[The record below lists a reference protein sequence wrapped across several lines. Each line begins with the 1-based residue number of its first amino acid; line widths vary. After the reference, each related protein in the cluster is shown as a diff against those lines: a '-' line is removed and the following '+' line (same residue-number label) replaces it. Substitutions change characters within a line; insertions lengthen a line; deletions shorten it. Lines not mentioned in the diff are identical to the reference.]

1 MLRSKGLGFNIAFG
15 TIGKLAIM
23 FLVDLKNEHEYI
35 LYFLIFVFLLL
46 IFSNGLPKRIGSFV
60 LDLPK
65 SEENKVNIIERIE
78 SIDANSQDEYSGL
91 VFNESK
97 SNN

>member
-1 MLRSKGLGFNIAFG
+1 
-15 TIGKLAIM
+15 
-23 FLVDLKNEHEYI
+23 
-35 LYFLIFVFLLL
+35 
-46 IFSNGLPKRIGSFV
+46 